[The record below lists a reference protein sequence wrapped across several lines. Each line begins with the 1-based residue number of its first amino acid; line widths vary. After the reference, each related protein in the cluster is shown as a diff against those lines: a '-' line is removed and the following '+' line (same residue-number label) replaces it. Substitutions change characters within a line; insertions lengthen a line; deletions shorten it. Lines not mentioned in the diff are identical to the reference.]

1 MRLMCVNNNLPRS
14 AQGKQLS
21 KYAYN
26 KLQNAQNEMEREGEE
41 LKGDSEWR
49 QKKNIY
55 QVKAK
60 YSHWLIAGLGTT
72 CLHEKWKWQRK

>member
-26 KLQNAQNEMEREGEE
+26 KLQNVQNEMGRVGRE
-41 LKGDSEWR
+41 LKADSE
-49 QKKNIY
+49 
-55 QVKAK
+55 
-60 YSHWLIAGLGTT
+60 
-72 CLHEKWKWQRK
+72 